1 MKECKIIHID
11 GGSRRAPADRLAED
25 FVWAEKMLGLYLNIG
40 YELLQLIPD
49 YAVAAGHESAAVF
62 RGGFTAVLVR
72 ERQPDEDTEEDV
84 QDIYDFVDD
93 MLAEFDT
100 ASNAEEG
107 AAAEKK
113 PSREY
118 VPADYGVDSEEEV
131 EELRQRL
138 SADLE
143 EFMDENGELPFH

>member
-49 YAVAAGHESAAVF
+49 YAVAAGHESTAVF

-72 ERQPDEDTEEDV
+72 ERQLDEDTEEDV
-84 QDIYDFVDD
+84 KDIYDFVDD

-100 ASNAEEG
+100 DSGGKEDG
-107 AAAEKK
+107 AAEKK
-113 PSREY
+113 MPPKY
-118 VPADYGVDSEEEV
+118 APADYGVDSEEEV